1 MFRVSGA
8 AEVAVVL
15 VSLAEHAPAGV
26 GGKPTPLSEVG
37 AGMVVLA
44 AVLGAWQRRPER
56 LLELARRA
64 LSPADPRK
72 LRPRREQAYL
82 LGTAGLGRR
91 WTAQAL
97 VLAAG
102 PLLTALLLDVVQ
114 GQPLWLLA
122 GLGCSQGL
130 GWWLQYWV
138 LASVKGVVADS
149 ILRGAYPLH
158 RGPGEAV
165 R

>member
-1 MFRVSGA
+1 MA
-8 AEVAVVL
+8 
-15 VSLAEHAPAGV
+15 
-26 GGKPTPLSEVG
+26 LSEVG

-44 AVLGAWQRRPER
+44 AVFGAWQRRPER
-56 LLELARRA
+56 LLERARRA
-64 LSPADPRK
+64 LTPTDPRE

-102 PLLTALLLDVVQ
+102 PLLAALLLDVVQ

-122 GLGCSQGL
+122 GLSCSAGL
-130 GWWLQYWV
+130 GWWLQRWV
-138 LASVKGVVADS
+138 LASVKGVVADPS
-149 ILRGAYPLH
+149 LRGAYPLH
-158 RGPGEAV
+158 GGPGEAIH
-165 R
+165 